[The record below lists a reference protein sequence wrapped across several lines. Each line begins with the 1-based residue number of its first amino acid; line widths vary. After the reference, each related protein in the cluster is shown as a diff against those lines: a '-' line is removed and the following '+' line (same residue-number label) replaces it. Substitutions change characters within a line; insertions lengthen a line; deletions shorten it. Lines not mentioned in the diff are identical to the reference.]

1 MLLTGPC
8 QLLMVGFQ
16 IIMLMNGPELLMS
29 NKDQGLYQLKGESQ
43 WVLFTRVSN
52 QVDSNFGGSKVKFIL
67 IWPLSLVQKG
77 PPRYSEESVLQL
89 ERELVQARLKE
100 AESQC
105 ALKEMQDKILDMEKV
120 GD

>member
-1 MLLTGPC
+1 MEGRKA
-8 QLLMVGFQ
+8 
-16 IIMLMNGPELLMS
+16 S
-29 NKDQGLYQLKGESQ
+29 
-43 WVLFTRVSN
+43 
-52 QVDSNFGGSKVKFIL
+52 IL
-67 IWPLSLVQKG
+67 IRPVSSPQKG

-120 GD
+120 GDADKAAASEPSSRK